1 MPNPAREIMR
11 IQDRRAALGSVPG
24 QQQTISERSGWS
36 SQVTGLGVA
45 GNPLLGGNVILVPG
59 GGVTMVQDPASGRI
73 IISASGSGGGGVG
86 YPRHDPDEP
95 PAIPSQWDDE
105 FTGTLLD
112 PKWSTLNVHGEG
124 GFRQGELISML
135 SCRGGHEDV
144 MPLALLQPAPSGPWT
159 ITAKVI
165 NAQQYLGATSTDKSA
180 FVGLA
185 VAPAEAVGDALD
197 TWMLGRYSN
206 AYSYLRSEQWS
217 TPTSWKGSKG
227 TYTYY
232 SPSGYLRVVWDGAAL
247 SHWHSPDG
255 LGWYRWT
262 APYDP
267 GWTPGRIGIAVR
279 GAVGPSYVD
288 WFRVTTS

>member
-24 QQQTISERSGWS
+24 QQQTFGERSGWAG
-36 SQVTGLGVA
+36 QVTGLGVA

-73 IISASGSGGGGVG
+73 IISASGGGGGGVG
-86 YPRHDPDEP
+86 YPRFDPDEP

-124 GFRQGELISML
+124 GFLQGELISML

-144 MPLALLQPAPSGPWT
+144 MPILLVQPAPAGTWT
-159 ITAKVI
+159 ITAKAT
-165 NAQQYLGATSTDKSA
+165 NAQQYLDGAPGGDDSS

-185 VAPAEAVGDALD
+185 VMPEDGETAH
-197 TWMLGRYSN
+197 TWVVGRYGS
-206 AYSYLRSEQWS
+206 STPCLRSEMWTDLS
-217 TPTSWKGSKG
+217 TWAGSKG
-227 TYTYY
+227 TYNVA
-232 SPSGYLRVVWDGAAL
+232 SPSTYLRIVWDGERLSLWAA
-247 SHWHSPDG
+247 PDG
-255 LGWYRWT
+255 LAWFRWT
-262 APYDP
+262 VYAP

-288 WFRVTTS
+288 WFRVTT